1 MDYYQSSPNP
11 YQKNMF
17 AVASLMLGIFSVT
30 SCCTGFLSLPVGAL
44 GILFAIL
51 TYRKGKSLPPLSIVG
66 IVFSAIGILTSVFM
80 IVYTFVALPAL
91 MENDAFREQMNAVSE
106 QMYGI
111 EFDELMEEAYGY
123 ELED

>member
-11 YQKNMF
+11 FQKNKF
-17 AVASLMLGIFSVT
+17 AAVSLMLGIFSVT
-30 SCCTGFLSLPVGAL
+30 SCCTGILSLPMGAL

-51 TYRKGKSLPPLSIVG
+51 TYRKGKSMHTLSIIG
-66 IVFSAIGILTSVFM
+66 IVLSAIGIFTSLVM
-80 IVYTFVALPAL
+80 LIYTFVALPTL
-91 MENDAFREQMNAVSE
+91 MKDESFRQQMNAVSE

>member
-1 MDYYQSSPNP
+1 MDYYQSAPNP
-11 YQKNMF
+11 FQKNIF
-17 AVASLMLGIFSVT
+17 AAASLMLGIFSAT
-30 SCCTGFLSLPVGAL
+30 SCCTGILSLPLGAL

-51 TYRKGKSLPPLSIVG
+51 TYRKGKSLHTLSIVG
-66 IVFSAIGILTSVFM
+66 IVFSAIGVLSSLFM
-80 IVYTFVALPAL
+80 LIYTFVALPTL
-91 MENDAFREQMNAVSE
+91 MQNETFRQQMNAVSE

>member
-11 YQKNMF
+11 FQKNIF
-17 AVASLMLGIFSVT
+17 VAASLMLGIFSVT
-30 SCCTGFLSLPVGAL
+30 SCCTGILSLPLGAL

-51 TYRKGKSLPPLSIVG
+51 TYRKGQSLNTLSIVG
-66 IVFSAIGILTSVFM
+66 IVLSAIGILSSIIM
-80 IVYTFVALPAL
+80 LVYTFVALPTL
-91 MENDAFREQMNAVSE
+91 MEDESFRQQMNAVSE

-111 EFDELMEEAYGY
+111 GFDELMEEAYGY

>member
-1 MDYYQSSPNP
+1 MDYYRSSPNP

-30 SCCTGFLSLPVGAL
+30 SCCTGILSLPVGAL